1 MEFRILGTLEV
12 EEDGRVLKLGSAKQ
26 RAVLAFLLLH
36 ANEVVPRDRLIDEIW
51 AEDVPETAAT
61 AVQVYVSQLR
71 KVLGREVIVTQAPGY
86 LVRVQDGE
94 LDLERFEQLVAQAR
108 TEEPARAAA
117 TLRSALAL
125 WRGAPLAELDM
136 SFARPE
142 RARLEEQRLAALEQR
157 IAADLELGG
166 HAELVPELERL
177 VHEHPLRERL
187 RGQLMLALYRSG
199 RQAEAL
205 DTYRSGRR
213 LLDEELGL
221 EPGEEL
227 RRLERA
233 ILEHDRSLAAPNA
246 GPEPPGTDG
255 TPAAASPALQSEER
269 RGRWI
274 RHSRVLV
281 ALGVLVLAASATALA
296 VALTTRDRTQSVAVL
311 PNSVAVIDP
320 TKGDVVA
327 DISMGGRPV
336 SLAAGE
342 NAIWVANAD
351 DGTVSRIDP
360 KSYEVVRTIGLGADV
375 DYVAVGFGSVW
386 VAGGNDE
393 KLFRIDPRQNAV
405 QATLELGRADPLRPR
420 PVFFVVTGRKA
431 VWALQ
436 GDTLLRIDPA
446 TNKVTSRTR
455 MPDTPEDLG
464 AGAGDVWVTTQD
476 ERLVRVDE
484 GSATITAVKP
494 LPGAGASPIV
504 TGDGLRLIVYA
515 DSPQLSTFDPST
527 VVQRATVPF
536 PPGSFPFALSAGN
549 GVVSAIDNAGG
560 VVWTVRPARGRL
572 ARIARLPHHPISV
585 ATSDD
590 AIWVGVQARGL

>member
-94 LDLERFEQLVAQAR
+94 LDLERFEQLAAQAR

-157 IAADLELGG
+157 IAVDLELGG
-166 HAELVPELERL
+166 HPSSSPSSSGSSTSIRCAS
-177 VHEHPLRERL
+177 
-187 RGQLMLALYRSG
+187 ASADSSCSRSIGVVDRPRPSTPTARDAGCSTRSWVSSPARSCGGSSARSSSTTG
-199 RQAEAL
+199 RW
-205 DTYRSGRR
+205 RHR
-213 LLDEELGL
+213 
-221 EPGEEL
+221 P
-227 RRLERA
+227 
-233 ILEHDRSLAAPNA
+233 P

-296 VALTTRDRTQSVAVL
+296 VALTTRDMTQSVAVL

-360 KSYEVVRTIGLGADV
+360 KSYEVVRTIGLAADV

-405 QATLELGRADPLRPR
+405 QATLELGRTDPLRP
-420 PVFFVVTGRKA
+420 
-431 VWALQ
+431 
-436 GDTLLRIDPA
+436 DPC
-446 TNKVTSRTR
+446 S
-455 MPDTPEDLG
+455 
-464 AGAGDVWVTTQD
+464 
-476 ERLVRVDE
+476 
-484 GSATITAVKP
+484 S
-494 LPGAGASPIV
+494 S
-504 TGDGLRLIVYA
+504 
-515 DSPQLSTFDPST
+515 
-527 VVQRATVPF
+527 
-536 PPGSFPFALSAGN
+536 
-549 GVVSAIDNAGG
+549 
-560 VVWTVRPARGRL
+560 
-572 ARIARLPHHPISV
+572 
-585 ATSDD
+585 
-590 AIWVGVQARGL
+590 